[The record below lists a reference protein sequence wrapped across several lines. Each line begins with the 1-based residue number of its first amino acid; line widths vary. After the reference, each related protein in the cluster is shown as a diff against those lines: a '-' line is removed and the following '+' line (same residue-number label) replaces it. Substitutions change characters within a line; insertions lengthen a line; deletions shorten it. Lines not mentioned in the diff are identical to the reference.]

1 MIKIVQ
7 NNYEHTSNKKSK
19 SFSKK
24 KKKKIEEKIT
34 REFGTEKVYSWNK
47 KKLSGWA
54 QKQHERDKGK
64 NQWTER

>member
-1 MIKIVQ
+1 MNTLQTKRVRA
-7 NNYEHTSNKKSK
+7 SA
-19 SFSKK
+19 K